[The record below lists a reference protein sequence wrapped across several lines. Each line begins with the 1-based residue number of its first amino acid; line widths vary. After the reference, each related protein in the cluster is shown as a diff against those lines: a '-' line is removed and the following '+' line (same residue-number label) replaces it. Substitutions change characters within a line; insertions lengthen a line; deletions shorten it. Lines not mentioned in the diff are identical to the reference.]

1 MDVNT
6 IHYLEYEGV
15 HIAAFIESRDQNA
28 HSEYLPLNILY
39 YVQQGQLNIV
49 SGEKTF
55 VIPEGN
61 CCLVKKYSELTYYK
75 TWSDGQDSAVVFA
88 MGLKDDFIQE
98 AVKEMGYKFPKQH
111 ILDPVVGL
119 GQNVVLKGLFNSLKL
134 YVEEYQEA
142 DKALMYLK
150 TKEALIGIIQTNPKY
165 LSLFYE
171 VSRPVKADLRLF
183 MDHHSLSG
191 ATLEELARLSGRSLS
206 TFYRDFKKLFHTS
219 PHKWLLQSR
228 LSKAKDLLLHSSK
241 KSSEIYLD
249 LGFKDLGHFS
259 RTFKQEFGVP
269 PSEVASLKE

>member
-1 MDVNT
+1 
-6 IHYLEYEGV
+6 
-15 HIAAFIESRDQNA
+15 
-28 HSEYLPLNILY
+28 
-39 YVQQGQLNIV
+39 
-49 SGEKTF
+49 
-55 VIPEGN
+55 
-61 CCLVKKYSELTYYK
+61 
-75 TWSDGQDSAVVFA
+75 
-88 MGLKDDFIQE
+88 
-98 AVKEMGYKFPKQH
+98 
-111 ILDPVVGL
+111 
-119 GQNVVLKGLFNSLKL
+119 
-134 YVEEYQEA
+134 
-142 DKALMYLK
+142 
-150 TKEALIGIIQTNPKY
+150 
-165 LSLFYE
+165 
-171 VSRPVKADLRLF
+171 